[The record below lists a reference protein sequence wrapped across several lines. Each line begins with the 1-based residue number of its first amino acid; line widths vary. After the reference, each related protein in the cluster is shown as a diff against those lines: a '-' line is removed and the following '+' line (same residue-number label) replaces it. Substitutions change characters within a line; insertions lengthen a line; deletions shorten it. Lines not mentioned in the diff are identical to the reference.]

1 MLAGTVVRLQTQDTT
16 TLNIAIFL
24 VARMLKTACLYR
36 ECELLSAGRS
46 FLLFTRES
54 PLDLIVNLRNMLKLQ
69 SFYRVSEATVW
80 SAAFVCIG
88 LGLAVL
94 VGWQWEIPTLK
105 SIIPGAVDMKA
116 NTALGL
122 VFSGLALLDRHRSKQ
137 GPIGL
142 GGLVLSVAVFFLGF
156 FTLFEYLSGT
166 DLHIDQVLFDDTTTA
181 YNLVP
186 GRMSPMS
193 AWTFMFI
200 GISFTVIGHRKF
212 TWIQILCIPQ
222 ILLIGL
228 VSLIGYLWH
237 ASQIVTDKLIPPVAV
252 HTGFAFVAL
261 ALGLVA
267 ARHRLLAAPNTNFTL
282 SAVEFKM
289 ALGLSAIFLVL
300 TGSFGFTYRVSEEL
314 LDSLKWVQHTD
325 EVRILLKGIE
335 NDLKN
340 VETDHQI
347 FRLTKSVQYANDIQ
361 PKVDGLKLEI
371 RALTKLVADNPSQ
384 VERAKQLEILADKEF
399 LRLVNFQIPGK
410 ATEIPHSFDYTQG
423 SDELVVFGQILT
435 AVHTMDDVERVLL
448 ERRKSTE
455 DLNQVRMLS
464 SLMVSLGLVLL
475 IFFALAIAVR
485 REMLERLQSDR
496 ELRNLNEHLQQTVED
511 RTSKLRV
518 ADTRLSRFTY
528 SLAHDLRQ
536 PLISCTGFVSLLLRD
551 YASKNDDSKTQDWLR
566 RIGAAIVRISA
577 VTDAILEITRIS
589 NLTMRGELVDVTKV
603 ANELLTARLQN
614 KRIQTLRFSVQPNML
629 VFCDKKLLSL
639 ALDLLIDNAWK
650 FTGKAKNG
658 SITVGLDMVE
668 DTRTIWVKDNG
679 VGFDMAYSDK
689 LFVPFSRLHEDNQF
703 GGLGIGLAF
712 AQTALLQNS
721 AKIWLESELGVGTTA
736 FVQFRNQVVVQKDIL
751 TAFVDQ
757 A

>member
-1 MLAGTVVRLQTQDTT
+1 M
-16 TLNIAIFL
+16 
-24 VARMLKTACLYR
+24 
-36 ECELLSAGRS
+36 
-46 FLLFTRES
+46 
-54 PLDLIVNLRNMLKLQ
+54 IVNLQNMLKLKN
-69 SFYRVSEATVW
+69 SYPVSEATVW

-94 VGWQWEIPTLK
+94 VGWQWQIQPLK
-105 SIIPGAVDMKA
+105 SIIPGAVEMKA

-122 VFSGLALLDRHRSKQ
+122 VFSGLALLGRLRSKRA
-137 GPIGL
+137 PIGL
-142 GGLVLSVAVFFLGF
+142 GGLVLSAAVFFLGL

-186 GRMSPMS
+186 GRMSPLS

-200 GISFTVIGHRKF
+200 GISFAVIGHRKF

-228 VSLIGYLWH
+228 VSLIGYLWN

-267 ARHRLLAAPNTNFTL
+267 ARHRLLAAPNTNFRL

-289 ALGLSAIFLVL
+289 VLGLGAIFLVI
-300 TGSFGFTYRVSEEL
+300 TGSFGFTYHVTEEL
-314 LDSLKWVQHTD
+314 LNSLKWVQHTD

-340 VETDHQI
+340 VEMNHQI
-347 FRLTKSVQYANDIQ
+347 FRLTKNVQYSNDIQ
-361 PKVDGLKLEI
+361 PKVDGLKVKI
-371 RALTKLVADNPSQ
+371 RTLAKLVDDNPSQ
-384 VERAKQLEILADKEF
+384 VEQAKQLEILADKEF
-399 LRLVNFQIPGK
+399 PRLTNFGTPGK
-410 ATEIPHSFDYTQG
+410 ATGIPHSSDYTKG
-423 SDELVVFGQILT
+423 SDELAVFGKILK
-435 AVHTMDDVERVLL
+435 AVNAMDDVERMLL

-464 SLMVSLGLVLL
+464 SLLVSLGLVLL
-475 IFFALAIAVR
+475 ILFALAIAVR
-485 REMLERLQSDR
+485 REMLKRLRSDR
-496 ELRNLNEHLQQTVED
+496 ELKNFNEHLQQTVED

-528 SLAHDLRQ
+528 ALAHDLRQ

-551 YASKNDDSKTQDWLR
+551 NSSKNDDSKNQHYLR

-614 KRIQTLRFSVQPNML
+614 ERIQTRRFSVQPSML

-650 FTGKAKNG
+650 FTGTAKNG
-658 SITVGLDMVE
+658 SITVGLDIVE

-689 LFVPFSRLHEDNQF
+689 LFVPFSRLHDDNQF

-736 FVQFRNQVVVQKDIL
+736 FIQFRNQVVVQKNIL
-751 TAFVDQ
+751 TATVDQ
-757 A
+757 T